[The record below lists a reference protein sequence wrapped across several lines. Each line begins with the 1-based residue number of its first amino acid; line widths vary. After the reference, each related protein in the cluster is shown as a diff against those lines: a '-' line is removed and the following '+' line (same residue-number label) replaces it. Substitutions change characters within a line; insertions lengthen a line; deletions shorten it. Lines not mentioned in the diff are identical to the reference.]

1 MSTLP
6 TDSLEVASLVFQG
19 KKKSAIP
26 VLRPKVLAFI
36 VRDMETSPKDIEVV
50 QKFLLTEKFTHYV
63 YFCLK
68 TFSIFLC

>member
-6 TDSLEVASLVFQG
+6 TDSLEVASLV

-50 QKFLLTEKFTHYV
+50 QKSF
-63 YFCLK
+63 
-68 TFSIFLC
+68 ID

>member
-6 TDSLEVASLVFQG
+6 TDSLEVALVL
-19 KKKSAIP
+19 KKSAIP

-50 QKFLLTEKFTHYV
+50 QKSFTD
-63 YFCLK
+63 
-68 TFSIFLC
+68 